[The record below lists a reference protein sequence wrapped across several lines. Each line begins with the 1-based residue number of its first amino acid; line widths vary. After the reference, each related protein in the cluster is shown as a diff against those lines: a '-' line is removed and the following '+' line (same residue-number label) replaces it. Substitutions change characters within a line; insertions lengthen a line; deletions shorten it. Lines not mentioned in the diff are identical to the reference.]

1 MVVHLVLELLNLL
14 PQQMLVKERERE
26 REREGGGGRRDKERD
41 IVNVVE

>member
-26 REREGGGGRRDKERD
+26 REGGRRDKERD

>member
-26 REREGGGGRRDKERD
+26 REREGGGGGGEIKRG
-41 IVNVVE
+41 IL